1 MASGDVGA
9 DLFVNIDT
17 VADIVSVAKEKG
29 LETSDIPAE
38 NVAKDAD
45 VASEM
50 KEFVDQIDD
59 SAAPADA
66 STAFASIADAGKIIK
81 KAKESG
87 VASEDIAKTLVA
99 EADVIVEMK
108 EYVDQ
113 IDDSAAPADA
123 STAFAGIADAGNIL
137 KEAKKNS
144 DLSTDDVAKNLV
156 ANADVITEMRE
167 FVEQIDDSV
176 AAEDASTAFASISD
190 AGKILKKAKEDGG
203 STDDLAKNLASNA
216 ANNQLRKR
224 SGRSTR

>member
-29 LETSDIPAE
+29 LETSDITK
-38 NVAKDAD
+38 NVAKDAA

-108 EYVDQ
+108 EFVDQ

-123 STAFAGIADAGNIL
+123 TTAFAGIADAGNIL

-144 DLSTDDVAKNLV
+144 GLSADDVAKNLV
-156 ANADVITEMRE
+156 ADADVIAEMRE

-176 AAEDASTAFASISD
+176 AAEDASTAYASISDD

-216 ANNQLRKR
+216 EIIKARKKK
-224 SGRSTR
+224 